1 MHVKYY
7 MIFWFTHQALK
18 YAAKIRNTP
27 IVTISCFENHFENE
41 NYVSNLYELS
51 SFVYNV
57 NTLYENHFCAQN
69 FTK

>member
-27 IVTISCFENHFENE
+27 IVTISFFEKHFENE
-41 NYVSNLYELS
+41 KYVSNFYYITRRLIMT
-51 SFVYNV
+51 NV
-57 NTLYENHFCAQN
+57 NIF
-69 FTK
+69 KV